1 MKQASEK
8 NLAITGIRMATA
20 TRKCAGC
27 KERFRVETMIQT
39 PNKQWFHSHDCV
51 ATTLSRKFEKQRESR
66 KKKADL
72 KVKKQHAQE
81 KKVFRDND
89 KKLRMREAQKAFNAF
104 IRKRD
109 EKEPCISCG
118 RHHQGQYH
126 AGHYKT
132 TKARPDIR
140 FNEDNCHKQCSVCNN
155 HLSGNIGEYTPNLIN
170 KIGRDRFDALT
181 IESLADY
188 TCEQLK
194 SIELEYKTKFKA
206 LP

>member
-1 MKQASEK
+1 MKQAKER
-8 NLAITGIRMATA
+8 NLAIMATS
-20 TRKCAGC
+20 TRKCTGC
-27 KERFRVETMIQT
+27 KERFRVEAMIQT
-39 PNKQWFHSHDCV
+39 PNKQWFCNHDCI
-51 ATTLSRKFEKQRESR
+51 AASMAKKFERQREAR

-72 KVKKQHAQE
+72 KVKKKHAQE
-81 KKVFRDND
+81 KQAFRDND
-89 KKLRMREAQKAFNAF
+89 KKLRMKEAQKAFNAF

-132 TKARPDIR
+132 TAARPDIR

-155 HLSGNIGEYTPNLIN
+155 HLSGNIGEYTPSLIN
-170 KIGRDRFDALT
+170 KIGKARYDALIPT
-181 IESLADY
+181 NTVKY

-194 SIELEYKTKFKA
+194 EIELKYKAKLKS
-206 LP
+206 LI